1 VVLAKEESVYGSD
14 PTPTVGSNAIECSNV
29 KVNYQSDLLQRDN
42 VRSNISPVSPVVG
55 KRWVE
60 VTFDCELKGSGSI
73 GVASRIGDLLEACS
87 MTETASVGSSVVY
100 VPNSLAQKSVTIYV
114 YDNDSA
120 SAVLHKITGARGTFT
135 LKLTAGQYGVLSF
148 NFKGKYNAPTDQA
161 LPSAPTYESTIPP
174 VVESASF
181 TLNAD
186 ADLVVQELN
195 LDLANEVAPRD
206 DISSANAISQFII
219 TNRNPKGNFNPEA
232 LLIAS
237 YDFWTDWVA
246 STQRALSVVV
256 GSASGNK
263 CTITAPK
270 VTLDNITDG
279 ERERI
284 LTREIPF
291 TLGQNAGNDE
301 IQLKFE

>member
-1 VVLAKEESVYGSD
+1 
-14 PTPTVGSNAIECSNV
+14 
-29 KVNYQSDLLQRDN
+29 
-42 VRSNISPVSPVVG
+42 
-55 KRWVE
+55 
-60 VTFDCELKGSGSI
+60 
-73 GVASRIGDLLEACS
+73 
-87 MTETASVGSSVVY
+87 
-100 VPNSLAQKSVTIYV
+100 
-114 YDNDSA
+114 
-120 SAVLHKITGARGTFT
+120 
-135 LKLTAGQYGVLSF
+135 
-148 NFKGKYNAPTDQA
+148 

-237 YDFWTDWVA
+237 YDFWTEWVA